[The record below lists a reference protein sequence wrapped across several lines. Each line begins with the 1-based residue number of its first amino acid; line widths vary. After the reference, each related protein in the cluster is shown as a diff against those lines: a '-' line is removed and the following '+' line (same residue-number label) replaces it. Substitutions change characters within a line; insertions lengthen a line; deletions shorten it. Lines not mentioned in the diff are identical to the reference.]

1 MWEYGSVE
9 VNTPILPHLHTPYMP
24 ELCDLTAHQLVA
36 KLKARDITATQ
47 IIESVFRRIDAI
59 EGRAPSTAPR
69 SATPQP
75 GDAEKVHAYIS
86 IQRERAFERAK
97 AIDAQLERGQD
108 PGPLAGVPLS
118 VKDIFCVEGT
128 SSTAASKMLEK
139 FIAPY
144 TATPVER
151 LEKAGA
157 VLIGKANL
165 DEYAYGS
172 SSESSAFQPM
182 PRNPWDLTRV
192 PGGSSGGSAV
202 SVAAG
207 EAVVSIGT
215 DTAGSIRQP
224 AAFCGV
230 VGLKP
235 TYGRISRYGLIAFG
249 SSLDCP
255 GPLTRD
261 VRDAALMLNAMSGA
275 DERDSTAA
283 TVPVPGFTANLDE
296 GVKGLRIGL
305 SPDYFRIRFPDPVTG
320 EIRDQDLSPQIV
332 EAVVVAAKKLAA
344 AGAEIIENVPMPN
357 THLAIPAYFVIS
369 RVEAASN
376 LHRFDGVK
384 YGHRTNGAV
393 SDLRAMYRQ
402 SRAEAFG
409 LQPKLRILMG
419 MYVSGA
425 QYARQYY
432 QRALQV
438 RTLIRRDF
446 EEAFDKSGKYRC
458 DVLLTPTTPTTAF
471 EIGAVYGDSV
481 LMQYADLLTVP
492 ANHAGTPGVSI
503 PGGLDS
509 RGLPIGLQI
518 LANDWDEATMLRV
531 GAAYEHITADEA
543 WRKARPKVL
552 AADF

>member
-1 MWEYGSVE
+1 M
-9 VNTPILPHLHTPYMP
+9 

-36 KLKARDITATQ
+36 KLKAREITATQ
-47 IIESVFRRIDAI
+47 IIESVFHRIDLV
-59 EGRAPSTAPR
+59 EGRAPTTAPY
-69 SATPQP
+69 TPQP
-75 GDAEKVHAYIS
+75 GDTETLHAYIS
-86 IQRERAFERAK
+86 IQRERAVERAK
-97 AIDAQLERGQD
+97 AIDAQLERGED

-128 SSTAASKMLEK
+128 PSTAASKMLEK
-139 FIAPY
+139 FVAPY

-261 VRDAALMLNAMSGA
+261 VRDTALMLNTMCGA

-283 TVPVPGFTANLDE
+283 TMPVPDFTANLDD
-296 GVKGLRIGL
+296 GVQGLRIGL
-305 SPDYFRIRFPDPVTG
+305 SPDYFRIRYPDPQTG
-320 EIRDQDLSPQIV
+320 EIRDQDLSPQII
-332 EAVVVAAKKLAA
+332 EAVVAAAKKLAA

-357 THLAIPAYFVIS
+357 THLAVPAYFVVS

-425 QYARQYY
+425 QYAKQYY
-432 QRALQV
+432 QRALKV

-503 PGGLDS
+503 PAGLDS

-531 GAAYEHITADEA
+531 GAAYEHVTADEA
-543 WRKARPKVL
+543 WRTTRPKIL
-552 AADF
+552 ETA

>member
-1 MWEYGSVE
+1 M
-9 VNTPILPHLHTPYMP
+9 T
-24 ELCDLTAHQLVA
+24 ELCDLTAHELVA
-36 KLKARDITATQ
+36 KLKARETTAAQ
-47 IIESVFRRIDAI
+47 ILESVFQRIEAV
-59 EGRAPSTAPR
+59 EGRAPSTAPY
-69 SATPQP
+69 TPQP

-86 IQRERAFERAK
+86 IQRERARERAQ
-97 AIDAQLERGQD
+97 AIDVQLERGED

-128 SSTAASKMLEK
+128 PSTAASKMLEK
-139 FIAPY
+139 FVAPY

-157 VLIGKANL
+157 VLVGKTNL

-172 SSESSAFQPM
+172 SNESSAFQPM
-182 PRNPWDLTRV
+182 PRNPWDLARV

-230 VGLKP
+230 VGVKP

-283 TVPVPGFTANLDE
+283 VTPVPDFSANLDE

-305 SPDYFRIRFPDPVTG
+305 SPDYFRIRYPDPATG

-332 EAVVVAAKKLAA
+332 EAVVLAAKKLAA
-344 AGAEIIENVPMPN
+344 AGAEIVENVPMPN

-384 YGHRTNGAV
+384 YGHRTQASVN
-393 SDLRAMYRQ
+393 DLREMYRK

-409 LQPKLRILMG
+409 PQPKLRILMG

-425 QYARQYY
+425 QYAKQYY
-432 QRALQV
+432 QRALKV

-446 EEAFDKSGKYRC
+446 EEAFKQC

-492 ANHAGTPGVSI
+492 ADHAGTPGVSL

-531 GAAYEHITADEA
+531 GAAYEHLTADDD
-543 WRKARPKVL
+543 WRKVRPKVL
-552 AADF
+552 GEVISRQQADR